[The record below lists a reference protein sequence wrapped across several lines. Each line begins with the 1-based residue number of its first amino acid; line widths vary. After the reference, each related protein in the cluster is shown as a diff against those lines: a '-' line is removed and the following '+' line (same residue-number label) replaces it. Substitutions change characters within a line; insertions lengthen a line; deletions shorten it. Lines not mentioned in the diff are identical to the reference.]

1 LFLAVALIICARWF
15 FRSELSDAVTE
26 SVRRKN
32 RGEIDP
38 DLAERLEELIER
50 FDEEL
55 AQLRGDIV
63 ELSERQEFTERVLIE
78 VRQREGLPEPK
89 M

>member
-1 LFLAVALIICARWF
+1 MA
-15 FRSELSDAVTE
+15 E

-38 DLAERLEELIER
+38 DLAERLEELTER
-50 FDEEL
+50 FGEEL
-55 AQLRGDIV
+55 EQLRGEIV

>member
-1 LFLAVALIICARWF
+1 M
-15 FRSELSDAVTE
+15 
-26 SVRRKN
+26 RRKN

-55 AQLRGDIV
+55 AQMRGDIV

-89 M
+89 V

>member
-1 LFLAVALIICARWF
+1 M
-15 FRSELSDAVTE
+15 
-26 SVRRKN
+26 
-32 RGEIDP
+32 
-38 DLAERLEELIER
+38 AERLEELIER

-89 M
+89 VTGVSDQVRD

>member
-1 LFLAVALIICARWF
+1 L
-15 FRSELSDAVTE
+15 
-26 SVRRKN
+26 RRKN

-38 DLAERLEELIER
+38 DLAERLEELAER

-55 AQLRGDIV
+55 AQLRGDMV

-89 M
+89 V